1 MQGCIK
7 TVYMRKGNV
16 RKMNR
21 QTKYL
26 VTTASGTEER
36 PTENA
41 VKEKYTEVS
50 ILWHSSLEKVKQYG
64 NISWLEKGSNHRVIE
79 VKGRPHVARDLEVE
93 GWFVELETLDDLGA
107 FIDEVRDAVVIE
119 RRDSLSGDMA
129 IIIYDDYMD

>member
-1 MQGCIK
+1 MK
-7 TVYMRKGNV
+7 
-16 RKMNR
+16 R

-41 VKEKYTEVS
+41 VREKYTEVS

-64 NISWLEKGSNHRVIE
+64 NIGWLEKGRNHRMIE
-79 VKGRPHVARDLEVE
+79 VDGRPHVARDLEIE
-93 GWFVELETLDDLGA
+93 GWFVELETLADLGA
-107 FIDEVRDAVVIE
+107 LIDAVDNAIVIE
-119 RRDSLSGDMA
+119 RRYSLSGDMA